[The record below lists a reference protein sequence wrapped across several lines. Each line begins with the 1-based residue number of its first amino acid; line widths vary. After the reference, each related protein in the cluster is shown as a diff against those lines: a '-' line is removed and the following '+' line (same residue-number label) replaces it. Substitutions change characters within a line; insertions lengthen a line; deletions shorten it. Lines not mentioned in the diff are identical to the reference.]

1 MKVPKSENSR
11 RKYSLVYGINKF
23 FILISF
29 IYLNS
34 FPLSAEEKNNP
45 LDLNKLTNLDEY
57 RINNKGINPPNEN
70 AIESNDN
77 DKKIKWK
84 IIKNENHKSEQID
97 WKPVSDK
104 NKYLIESKG
113 YKYRINNAYEALYEE
128 GLDLKLLDLGKAVPT
143 SQTLDEDELRFKVGQ
158 VSTLKEGYAKGSGNQ
173 NYIGE
178 INYGLRDDL
187 LFTVFFSDAD
197 DPLTKRINNLSTQP
211 ENRWSNYGS
220 SIKWRFFKKSSF
232 EIAFEGSLENWL
244 VESGGCAGNQ
254 CSYNTSNI
262 FNSETS
268 IVENNNLIGSI
279 ALPLGYKKSKN
290 LEFSITPRLT
300 YLPNSQGNEYGSGN
314 FYGNNTGIGFGAF
327 YKPFKRVKAYTSYY
341 IPTGKSKNSFDKD
354 LNFNKSSIYTAGL
367 NYSLDS
373 KIAFQSYL
381 SNGFGLTPATSI
393 LSIPSSKETLVG
405 FNLIYTPSNIDRY
418 YEEEIK
424 RRYKKRIFDGLS
436 VSNSGFINSDE
447 YNIQTSID
455 QTGNWHLK
463 YKRGLSQRFIA
474 DLIAGSVGKDNKTT
488 SNYKIYSSPGNKYLR
503 GGATA
508 ILFTEENNNIFTSAI
523 RGSFGRVM
531 EENKHGYF
539 FTEMINS
546 FSFSENLTFN
556 LNPKMAV
563 SGSGESSGLGTSLNW
578 EILKGII
585 VMPEVNI
592 PIHDSQ
598 ANTTFA
604 IRFVPGNKE
613 RYLDLYTSNAYSF
626 IDIGQLMKRKENTI
640 GINIGTLF

>member
-1 MKVPKSENSR
+1 
-11 RKYSLVYGINKF
+11 
-23 FILISF
+23 
-29 IYLNS
+29 
-34 FPLSAEEKNNP
+34 PLSAEEKNNP

-279 ALPLGYKKSKN
+279 
-290 LEFSITPRLT
+290 
-300 YLPNSQGNEYGSGN
+300 
-314 FYGNNTGIGFGAF
+314 
-327 YKPFKRVKAYTSYY
+327 
-341 IPTGKSKNSFDKD
+341 
-354 LNFNKSSIYTAGL
+354 
-367 NYSLDS
+367 
-373 KIAFQSYL
+373 
-381 SNGFGLTPATSI
+381 
-393 LSIPSSKETLVG
+393 
-405 FNLIYTPSNIDRY
+405 
-418 YEEEIK
+418 
-424 RRYKKRIFDGLS
+424 
-436 VSNSGFINSDE
+436 
-447 YNIQTSID
+447 
-455 QTGNWHLK
+455 
-463 YKRGLSQRFIA
+463 
-474 DLIAGSVGKDNKTT
+474 
-488 SNYKIYSSPGNKYLR
+488 
-503 GGATA
+503 
-508 ILFTEENNNIFTSAI
+508 
-523 RGSFGRVM
+523 
-531 EENKHGYF
+531 
-539 FTEMINS
+539 
-546 FSFSENLTFN
+546 
-556 LNPKMAV
+556 
-563 SGSGESSGLGTSLNW
+563 
-578 EILKGII
+578 
-585 VMPEVNI
+585 
-592 PIHDSQ
+592 
-598 ANTTFA
+598 
-604 IRFVPGNKE
+604 
-613 RYLDLYTSNAYSF
+613 
-626 IDIGQLMKRKENTI
+626 
-640 GINIGTLF
+640 